1 MSNDIG
7 KFISEIYP
15 FFIKIKNDSLI
26 EEYGKSLYKTIPNI
40 LNLPFNQH
48 FIIIRPSENGWDFD
62 TLKQSEKQ
70 LIILQ
75 STDCPDLTLRGEIKY
90 EPSENVIYF
99 LGSPWVLNIDT
110 LKHIGLSFSDFS
122 PSDSMTDVLGISE
135 QYQTS
140 IEDTFDLVT
149 QLRDQTDKNNK
160 IFDSLA
166 EIIFQTN
173 NDGNWTFL
181 NKAWEKTMGYTVDES
196 INTLFF
202 NYIHPDDVQR
212 NRDLFSPL
220 INKEKSYCNHQI
232 RYITKNKEI
241 KWIRVFATLIIDQNN
256 ETQGTTGTLMDI
268 TKEVKSENQL
278 SLILNNVKD
287 EISLVDAEL
296 NYTFI
301 SPSLAQNRGFDSPE
315 EMKIFKLNE
324 TMHPEDFEKS
334 NTIFK
339 DGAMQFEG
347 EYRLKMK
354 NGEYKWY
361 HGLSK
366 IIEDNTTNKKY
377 LLTVARNIESRKK
390 AQLQIEQA
398 LEKEKELNRLKTEF
412 ITTSSHEF
420 KTPLA
425 IIKNNIEILLKST
438 QNQLEGD
445 VKLLH
450 NKFLSRIDNEAERM
464 LQLINDTLILE
475 KANNNILSIKKV
487 RVDLFELIARVVERF
502 NLLQKDGR
510 NIKINL
516 INNPRT
522 IYADKDLLDHVF
534 QNLISNAFKY
544 SEGKINPEITI
555 IYKKKIAE
563 VIIKDYGIG
572 IPERDIEKLFIP
584 FNRAS
589 NTQGIPGTGMGLS
602 IVKKIL
608 DLHESVINIE
618 SRLNEGTS
626 FKLEL
631 PYNSKE

>member
-1 MSNDIG
+1 
-7 KFISEIYP
+7 
-15 FFIKIKNDSLI
+15 
-26 EEYGKSLYKTIPNI
+26 
-40 LNLPFNQH
+40 
-48 FIIIRPSENGWDFD
+48 
-62 TLKQSEKQ
+62 
-70 LIILQ
+70 
-75 STDCPDLTLRGEIKY
+75 
-90 EPSENVIYF
+90 
-99 LGSPWVLNIDT
+99 
-110 LKHIGLSFSDFS
+110 
-122 PSDSMTDVLGISE
+122 
-135 QYQTS
+135 
-140 IEDTFDLVT
+140 
-149 QLRDQTDKNNK
+149 
-160 IFDSLA
+160 
-166 EIIFQTN
+166 
-173 NDGNWTFL
+173 
-181 NKAWEKTMGYTVDES
+181 
-196 INTLFF
+196 
-202 NYIHPDDVQR
+202 
-212 NRDLFSPL
+212 
-220 INKEKSYCNHQI
+220 
-232 RYITKNKEI
+232 
-241 KWIRVFATLIIDQNN
+241 
-256 ETQGTTGTLMDI
+256 
-268 TKEVKSENQL
+268 
-278 SLILNNVKD
+278 
-287 EISLVDAEL
+287 
-296 NYTFI
+296 
-301 SPSLAQNRGFDSPE
+301 
-315 EMKIFKLNE
+315 
-324 TMHPEDFEKS
+324 MHPVDFEKS

-339 DGAMQFEG
+339 GGAIQFEG

-354 NGEYKWY
+354 NGEFKWY

-390 AQLQIEQA
+390 AQLQMEQA

-438 QNQLEGD
+438 QNQLVGD
-445 VKLLH
+445 VKMLH
-450 NKFLSRIDNEAERM
+450 NKFLSRIDTEAERM

-487 RVDLFELIARVVERF
+487 RTDLFELIARVVERF

-516 INNPRT
+516 VNNPKT

-544 SEGKINPEITI
+544 SEGKRNPEITI
-555 IYKKKIAE
+555 IYNKKIAE

-572 IPERDIEKLFIP
+572 IPEKDIEKLFIP

-608 DLHESVINIE
+608 DLHESSIYVE

-631 PYNSKE
+631 PYISKE